1 MNIPS
6 NSVELLFQAERLQ
19 RLFYGLLLTAGLLVV
34 SAMMA
39 GRVDAVSEVLS
50 DLDCVVEPSIVA
62 DIGSAVPGL
71 IETVKFDRSDYVSQ
85 GAVLAELE
93 SGVEKAALALAER
106 VASISTAVDLRK
118 VNAGY
123 GARTQKR
130 NQALFQKASISS
142 QTMDQVKTESGL
154 AQLQVKQEQENLE
167 LANLDASRARAALE
181 RRIIRSPFEGS
192 IIKRYKSIGEY
203 VEGEPVFQIA
213 QLDPLHVE
221 VIVPLKEL
229 GTIRADM
236 LGKITLNAPGLED
249 KELNARVRRI
259 DTVADAA
266 SATYGVRLELPNPD
280 LTIPAGVRCQI
291 DFYTE

>member
-1 MNIPS
+1 MKFRSTTLEI
-6 NSVELLFQAERLQ
+6 LFQNDRFQ
-19 RLFYGLLLTAGLLVV
+19 RSFLTFMLALAVV
-34 SAMMA
+34 LSIIMA

-50 DLDCVVEPSIVA
+50 DLDCVIEPSLVA
-62 DIGSAVPGL
+62 DVGSAVPGL
-71 IETVKFDRSDYVSQ
+71 IETVNYDRSDFVSQ
-85 GAVLAELE
+85 GTILAELE
-93 SGVEKAALALAER
+93 SGVEKAALELAER
-106 VASISTAVDLRK
+106 IAGSSTAVELRK
-118 VNAGY
+118 VNAGF
-123 GARTQKR
+123 GHRTHQR

-167 LANLDASRARAALE
+167 LARLDAQRARAALE

-192 IIKRYKSIGEY
+192 IIKRYKNIGEY
-203 VEGEPVFQIA
+203 VEGEPVFEIA

-221 VIVPLKEL
+221 VIVPLNQL

-236 LGKITLNAPGLED
+236 LGKLTLSAPGFD
-249 KELNARVRRI
+249 SKELSARVRRI

-266 SATYGVRLELPNPD
+266 SATYGVRLELANPD
-280 LTIPAGVRCQI
+280 LTIPAGVRCQV